1 MSNGDIPVQ
10 EIDISMIL
18 SHDDLKLVIL
28 HNEEPQSHFEIR
40 KIYR

>member
-1 MSNGDIPVQ
+1 MPVQ

-28 HNEEPQSHFEIR
+28 HNEEPQSHFEIGA
-40 KIYR
+40 IYR